1 MNNLK
6 KIILFSILLTSSF
19 FYAQR
24 EVDREKIQTLKIA
37 FITEK
42 LSLSSKEAQNFWPI
56 YNSYQDEKEALRIK
70 ENTDIKSKISN
81 ASNLTEKEAVN
92 LLQKVILHE
101 EEENKVFEKF
111 MTKVTTVISAKKML
125 LLLQSEQDF
134 KRQLIRQYHEKNRKN
149 EP

>member
-81 ASNLTEKEAVN
+81 ASNLTEKEAIN